1 MAIIVLS
8 CASWALWDSR
18 VLPRGNVFNGRSGS
32 RTGTRDVISLGNGP
46 VLPYPLAGFP
56 TIRASPCRC
65 AAESNKFGMDGFTSH
80 FGHGGI
86 SVLSMTLF
94 QQG

>member
-32 RTGTRDVISLGNGP
+32 STGTRDVIRDVISLGNGP

-56 TIRASPCRC
+56 THPRRTLGATARGRYQG
-65 AAESNKFGMDGFTSH
+65 ESFSHKYHGLTS
-80 FGHGGI
+80 I
-86 SVLSMTLF
+86 
-94 QQG
+94 